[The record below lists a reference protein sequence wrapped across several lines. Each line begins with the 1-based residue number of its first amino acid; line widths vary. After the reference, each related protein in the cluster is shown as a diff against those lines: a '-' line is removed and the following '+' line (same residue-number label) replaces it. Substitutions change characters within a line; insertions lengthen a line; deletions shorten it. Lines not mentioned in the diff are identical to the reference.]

1 MNICCFFLPTIK
13 FENEKN
19 SKRLKK
25 NSNREVYVWLLVGC
39 VCRFNLNVLHLMFVW
54 WIISMLNIINTV
66 CSWCMS
72 IVFTVVFFISMWFTV
87 MTMTVVTI
95 TVMTIISG
103 WYMCLRVSVM
113 IRPIFFF
120 FEKKLM
126 KKKVKIVLKL
136 VIN

>member
-25 NSNREVYVWLLVGC
+25 KGSNREVYVWLLVGC

-87 MTMTVVTI
+87 MTITVVTTTVVTI

-120 FEKKLM
+120 LKKNWW
-126 KKKVKIVLKL
+126 KKRLKSC
-136 VIN
+136 